1 MHFQGQI
8 KMKSELEIRLQL
20 MIIFSV
26 NDFSQLID

>member
-1 MHFQGQI
+1 MQFQGQI